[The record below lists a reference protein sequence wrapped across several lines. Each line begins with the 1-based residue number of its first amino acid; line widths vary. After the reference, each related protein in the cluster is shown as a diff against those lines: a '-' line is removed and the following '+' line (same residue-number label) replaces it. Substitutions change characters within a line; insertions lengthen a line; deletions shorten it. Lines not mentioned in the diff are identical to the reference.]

1 MSKRGKCGKWHSRV
15 FFGSVHV
22 QPTTSINCAKENNK
36 ENVVGSKTPCKGEKL
51 SRVNERM
58 ARAAGVNVG
67 ECLCI
72 AHPDEAVRVNNR
84 CEGRKVEGRWGLQF
98 SEEKKGS

>member
-1 MSKRGKCGKWHSRV
+1 M
-15 FFGSVHV
+15 
-22 QPTTSINCAKENNK
+22 NCAKQNNK

-67 ECLCI
+67 ECFCI
-72 AHPDEAVRVNNR
+72 AHLDEAVRANNR
-84 CEGRKVEGRWGLQF
+84 CIISFEYIK
-98 SEEKKGS
+98 